1 MLEAGVRFGSLADI
15 STCPHD
21 VRFTPIADICSAQA
35 HVRFVPIPDIARSAK
50 AKEAANWG
58 PSKKRKARVAGTGL
72 SMITL
77 RA

>member
-1 MLEAGVRFGSLADI
+1 MLESNVRFGSK
-15 STCPHD
+15 
-21 VRFTPIADICSAQA
+21 ADICSAKRHVRFTPKA
-35 HVRFVPIPDIARSAK
+35 DMCGATSHVRFVPIPDIARSAK